1 MHNVELI
8 TYGCQSTSYTCRS
21 STRLHNRSRFDNVES
36 WFPNFS
42 CSIAK
47 EEMEGKNSEFI
58 FKSKSE

>member
-1 MHNVELI
+1 MPINQHHVRVDI
-8 TYGCQSTSYTCRS
+8 S

-58 FKSKSE
+58 FKFKREYKLLR